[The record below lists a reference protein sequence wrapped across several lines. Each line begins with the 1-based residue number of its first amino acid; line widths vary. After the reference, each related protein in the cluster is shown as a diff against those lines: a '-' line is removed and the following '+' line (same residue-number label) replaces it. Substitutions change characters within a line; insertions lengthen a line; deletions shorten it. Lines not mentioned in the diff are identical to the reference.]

1 MAFTRL
7 FWLVLAGMLVGL
19 VALGVALGVFMGQL
33 AVMWWV
39 RGW

>member
-19 VALGVALGVFMGQL
+19 VALGVFIGQL
-33 AVMWWV
+33 AVLWV
-39 RGW
+39 QGW